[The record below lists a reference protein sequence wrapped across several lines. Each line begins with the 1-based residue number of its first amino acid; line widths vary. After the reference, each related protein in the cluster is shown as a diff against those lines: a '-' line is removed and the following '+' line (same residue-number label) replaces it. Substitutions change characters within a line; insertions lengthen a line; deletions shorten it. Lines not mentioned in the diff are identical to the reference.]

1 MWEENRDFWSPI
13 LKERGFEKIGDV
25 QYELH
30 VQLWWHPR
38 DRVKVLIYVTDT
50 AILLRATKAYSMK
63 SISEEGES
71 YARDLNSLQEYLES
85 HLPEVCI
92 VFHYVRDITANLAF
106 KRMKEKR
113 LGRDTEESH
122 EHLTDREA
130 QVRLLREEFAAKRES
145 LHQTGELLK
154 LDSGGSSLVQSYL
167 KRRSGEIKREL
178 EEIGRR
184 GKELESS
191 AASTRYLLSEY
202 LKKGS
207 AACFMIN
214 FSSNLHKSSG
224 PEEFQDCLYQVVK
237 EVIDLDRYQVRQKLN
252 GGKLR
257 IFVEEVESPDLSW
270 QIQWAGG
277 VLNPRQLDRLGS
289 EFEDLGKRA
298 SEFLMVT
305 PAQDVKFE
313 GAVKDEKKLLSAWV
327 VRNFL
332 KRLDKLPRP
341 GDVHEKG
348 ILRGDMPIWVGRLI
362 KEDLVTSEPAIL
374 SLGMIESIYI
384 SGCTG
389 SGKTFCA
396 RALIEGA
403 AVYEEIN
410 ILVLDPRNQSVGL
423 LLAEDRE
430 DILAHYPEFGLDP
443 TQARG
448 FEFRYYGPGIAAG
461 EPLPA
466 ALAEL
471 GRGRAI
477 VSFKDVPDRE
487 RCASSA
493 AILEQVFADHTR
505 EESGGLR
512 TLVLI
517 MEAQLLTKK
526 KVADDAKGA
535 AEGAERAVE
544 RVLREGRKYGLRAI
558 LESQTI
564 KDFGYGSASIR
575 QNTNTKIFMRNSDR
589 EVDYAA
595 DFIGD
600 GRQIIR
606 LKTGTAIC
614 YNAQWGALK
623 FKVRP
628 PFSKVWE
635 LSAADTRRLVNGPV
649 ARSGPS
655 FSPDGLRLLEIARRH
670 HGETGS
676 PINLS
681 EAANKLGIT
690 SKRRMQE
697 LVREL
702 ERAALVRTTRLN
714 KKGKPRVIIPM
725 SGPDP
730 D

>member
-1 MWEENRDFWSPI
+1 MRS
-13 LKERGFEKIGDV
+13 G
-25 QYELH
+25 
-30 VQLWWHPR
+30 
-38 DRVKVLIYVTDT
+38 
-50 AILLRATKAYSMK
+50 
-63 SISEEGES
+63 
-71 YARDLNSLQEYLES
+71 
-85 HLPEVCI
+85 
-92 VFHYVRDITANLAF
+92 ANW
-106 KRMKEKR
+106 
-113 LGRDTEESH
+113 
-122 EHLTDREA
+122 
-130 QVRLLREEFAAKRES
+130 
-145 LHQTGELLK
+145 
-154 LDSGGSSLVQSYL
+154 
-167 KRRSGEIKREL
+167 RRSDI
-178 EEIGRR
+178 R
-184 GKELESS
+184 GKELEANR
-191 AASTRYLLSEY
+191 AATKHLLNEY
-202 LKKGS
+202 LRKGS
-207 AACFMIN
+207 AACLVIS
-214 FSSNLHKSSG
+214 FSSNLQKATG
-224 PEEFQDCLYQVVK
+224 PDEFRDVLDHIIK
-237 EVIDLDRYQVRQKLN
+237 EITDLHRYQVMQKLN

-257 IFVEEVESPDLSW
+257 VYVEEAASPALSW
-270 QIQWAGG
+270 QIEWAGG
-277 VLNPRQLDRLGS
+277 VLNPRQLAGLGL
-289 EFEDLGKRA
+289 EFEDLSKRTNQ
-298 SEFLMVT
+298 FLMIT
-305 PAQDVKFE
+305 PSRDVRLD

-332 KRLDKLPRP
+332 KRLDKLPKP
-341 GDVHEKG
+341 GDVRATE
-348 ILRGDMPIWVGRLI
+348 ITRGKMPIWVGRRME
-362 KEDLVTSEPAIL
+362 EDIVKSEPAIFPL
-374 SLGMIESIYI
+374 DMIESIYI
-384 SGCTG
+384 SGATG

-396 RALIEGA
+396 RVLIEGA
-403 AVYEEIN
+403 AAYEEIN

-423 LLAEDRE
+423 LMAEDRE
-430 DILAHYPEFGLDP
+430 DILAHYPEFGLDSS
-443 TQARG
+443 QARG

-466 ALAEL
+466 DLAEL

-493 AILEQVFADHTR
+493 AILEQVFVDHTR
-505 EESGGLR
+505 EESERLR

-526 KVADDAKGA
+526 KVADDAKDA

-614 YNAQWGALK
+614 YNAQWGAQK

-635 LSAADTRRLVNGPV
+635 LSAADTRRLVNGSVP
-649 ARSGPS
+649 RSGPS
-655 FSPDGLRLLEIARRH
+655 LSPDGLRLLEIARRRQD
-670 HGETGS
+670 ETGS

-702 ERAALVRTTRLN
+702 ERAALVRTTKLN
-714 KKGKPRVIIPM
+714 KKGKPRVIIPIVRSRPGLN
-725 SGPDP
+725 SGLKADQNV